1 MDAKL
6 VAEYLSNLK
15 GKTGLTYEAIAE
27 KSGRSESSVKNL
39 CSGKADDP
47 RIDTIAP
54 IVYALGGSMDEM
66 LNPKQSKDELKET
79 SILALKDI
87 YEDQLNTL
95 KENHK
100 EEIQSI
106 RTHYEQHHQDLVDNF
121 EKRLSDKREIIEI
134 QKKENLA
141 SKIVA
146 WSLGS
151 ILILLL
157 IIEVMHPSLGW
168 IRY

>member
-1 MDAKL
+1 MNKEIVAK
-6 VAEYLSNLK
+6 YLSSLK
-15 GKTGLTYEAIAE
+15 KDTGLTYDAIA
-27 KSGRSESSVKNL
+27 KKVDKSESTVKNL
-39 CSGKADDP
+39 CLGNVEDP
-47 RIDTIAP
+47 RVDTVAM

-66 LNPKQSKDELKET
+66 LNPKESKDELKEA

-87 YEDQLNTL
+87 YEDQLSTL
-95 KENHK
+95 KESHK

-106 RTHYEQHHQDLVDNF
+106 RTHYEQHHQDLVNNF
-121 EKRLSDKREIIEI
+121 EMRLADKREIIEI

-157 IIEVMHPSLGW
+157 IIEVMHPNLGW

>member
-15 GKTGLTYEAIAE
+15 AKTGLTYEAIAE
-27 KSGRSESSVKNL
+27 KSKRSESSVKNL
-39 CSGKADDP
+39 CLGKSDDP
-47 RIDTIAP
+47 RIDTVAP
-54 IVYALGGSMDEM
+54 IVYALGGSLDEM
-66 LNPKQSKDELKET
+66 LNPRKSKDELKET

-87 YEDQLNTL
+87 YEDQLSAL
-95 KENHK
+95 KENHR

-106 RTHYEQHHQDLVDNF
+106 RNHYEQHHQDLVDNF
-121 EKRLSDKREIIEI
+121 EKRLSDKREIIEM
-134 QKKENLA
+134 QKKENIA
-141 SKIVA
+141 SKIAA
-146 WSLGS
+146 WSFGS

-157 IIEVMHPSLGW
+157 IFEVTNPNLGW

>member
-106 RTHYEQHHQDLVDNF
+106 RTHYKQHHQDLVDNF

-134 QKKENLA
+134 QKKENLT

-146 WSLGS
+146 WSLGG

-157 IIEVMHPSLGW
+157 IIEVMNPSLGW

>member
-1 MDAKL
+1 MDTKL

-27 KSGRSESSVKNL
+27 KSGRSESSIKNL

-54 IVYALGGSMDEM
+54 IVYALGGSLDEM

-134 QKKENLA
+134 QKKENLV
-141 SKIVA
+141 SKIAA
-146 WSLGS
+146 WSFGS
-151 ILILLL
+151 ILILILV
-157 IIEVMHPSLGW
+157 IEVMNPNLGW
-168 IRY
+168 IRF